1 MSLNKPNQ
9 ELRRD
14 LLGIAADLKWTGVDL
29 LQIAETLSLAGHE
42 SEAQSVL
49 RMSTVLLNDEE
60 KLQRVLHEV
69 AMGRIVR
76 ERGE

>member
-42 SEAQSVL
+42 SEAH
-49 RMSTVLLNDEE
+49 TVLLNDEE

>member
-29 LQIAETLSLAGHE
+29 LHIAETLSTAGHE
-42 SEAQSVL
+42 SEAQTVL
-49 RMSTVLLNDEE
+49 RMSTVMLNGEE
-60 KLQRVLHEV
+60 KLQGVLHEV
-69 AMGRIVR
+69 TAGRIVR
-76 ERGE
+76 ARAE

>member
-1 MSLNKPNQ
+1 
-9 ELRRD
+9 
-14 LLGIAADLKWTGVDL
+14 
-29 LQIAETLSLAGHE
+29 
-42 SEAQSVL
+42 
-49 RMSTVLLNDEE
+49 MSTVLLNDEE

>member
-1 MSLNKPNQ
+1 
-9 ELRRD
+9 
-14 LLGIAADLKWTGVDL
+14 
-29 LQIAETLSLAGHE
+29 
-42 SEAQSVL
+42 
-49 RMSTVLLNDEE
+49 LNDEE